1 MSASGQLRGRLRAVC
16 RGRRHN
22 LPVRRGKARGE
33 DGRWYW
39 YVTWPDGTN
48 TTWFPDDDQGGSELR
63 VWRRGYDI
71 KVGDDQP
78 KQGDGGE
85 TLNVR
90 FVLRR

>member
-1 MSASGQLRGRLRAVC
+1 MDRPCREGGIRAP
-16 RGRRHN
+16 H
-22 LPVRRGKARGE
+22 PVRRGKARGE